1 MTFSAWAAT
10 HDFAS
15 SCVRRAFRVSAKAAS
30 STVPENI
37 AAAATLR
44 TLIARTPI
52 DVSPSA

>member
-1 MTFSAWAAT
+1 LGAT